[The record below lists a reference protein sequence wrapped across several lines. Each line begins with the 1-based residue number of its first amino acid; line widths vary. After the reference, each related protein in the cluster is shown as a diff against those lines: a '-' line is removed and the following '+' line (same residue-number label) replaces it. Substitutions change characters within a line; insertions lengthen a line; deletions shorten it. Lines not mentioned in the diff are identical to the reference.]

1 MKTGVYFEKERFLLW
16 MDRRAVL
23 FLFLVVTLS
32 SRAQERIPVTE
43 RPFNDDTSKLQFAI
57 VSDLWGGYR
66 EGVFEDAVRKLEL
79 LQPQFVMSV
88 GDLIDGKT
96 YDSTVLNNEWKQF
109 NAMAASLS
117 MPFFYVP
124 GNHDISNPWMEKVWQ
139 KKLGRP
145 YYYFI
150 RKNVL
155 FLIINTQDG
164 GSSHISPEQIAYF
177 TRVIHDHPGVRWT
190 FVFMHRPVW
199 EGEGDQEE
207 GYEKIEA
214 VFRGDHYTLFSG
226 HHHQYRKS
234 MKNGYAHYVLATTG
248 GGSSLRGEKY
258 GEFDH
263 ITWVT
268 LNKNTPP
275 KVINIKLDGLVR
287 DDVVCDSL
295 MVTESPSGLKEQK
308 K

>member
-1 MKTGVYFEKERFLLW
+1 MKAFIHSCSGGKVLSTRGFSFLQQTGFF
-16 MDRRAVL
+16 
-23 FLFLVVTLS
+23 FLFLLVTGLGS
-32 SRAQERIPVTE
+32 YAQEKIPVTD
-43 RPFNDDTSKLQFAI
+43 RPFRDDTNKLQFAV

-66 EGVFEDAVRKLEL
+66 IGVFDDAVRKLEL

-96 YDSTVLNNEWKQF
+96 EDTTVINKEWSEF
-109 NAMAASLS
+109 NAMVDSLS

-124 GNHDISNPWMEKVWQ
+124 GNHDISNPRMEEVW
-139 KKLGRP
+139 KEKLGRP
-145 YYYFI
+145 YYYFL

-164 GSSHISPEQIAYF
+164 GYSNISTEQIAYF
-177 TRVIHDHPGVRWT
+177 RKVIADHPGVRWT

-199 EGEGDQEE
+199 EGVGDQEE

-214 VFRGDHYTLFSG
+214 VFRGDRYTLFSG
-226 HHHQYRKS
+226 HHHIYRKAT
-234 MKNGYAHYVLATTG
+234 KNGYEHYVLATTG
-248 GGSSLRGEKY
+248 GGSRLRGEKY

-268 LNKNTPP
+268 LDRDESP
-275 KVINIKLDGLVR
+275 KVINIKLECLVKDSVGNGL
-287 DDVVCDSL
+287 
-295 MVTESPSGLKEQK
+295 
-308 K
+308 